1 MEPKNLI
8 VGIDLNRKES
18 QICYYERSSQDAVSA
33 PVKVGSAR
41 VTFPTLLCRLPETG
55 EWRYGL
61 EAEYFAEQK
70 NGVLIDRLYD
80 LCADGNSFSAEGE
93 TFTGGELLAEFLRQ
107 VLTMVGVDRPDRQTA
122 GIMITVPRL
131 TKPFVQAIRRAYEIL
146 GISRGRSFLQDY
158 RESFYYHTLCQ
169 KQELWA
175 RNVGLF
181 LFGGEDVTFFRLDLN
196 FRTKPVTASVREG
209 KTVSLKGDPKGK
221 DQKFHRLIEE
231 SLKEELYS
239 SIYLVGEGFDRSWAQ
254 KSTALLCRGKRKVF
268 AGDNLFARGACFA
281 AWEKV
286 EEKSLKNYL
295 YAGDALIRF
304 NVGMDMKING
314 CPAYYPLVTAGVN
327 WYETEKECEF
337 LLEGTSAL
345 VFVVSSM
352 EEGKRR
358 RYGMALPGLPERP
371 DRATRI
377 RLHVE
382 FDSPDRCRITAEDLG
397 LGELF
402 PASGKVWHE
411 TMEGWS

>member
-1 MEPKNLI
+1 M
-8 VGIDLNRKES
+8 
-18 QICYYERSSQDAVSA
+18 
-33 PVKVGSAR
+33 
-41 VTFPTLLCRLPETG
+41 
-55 EWRYGL
+55 
-61 EAEYFAEQK
+61 
-70 NGVLIDRLYD
+70 
-80 LCADGNSFSAEGE
+80 
-93 TFTGGELLAEFLRQ
+93 
-107 VLTMVGVDRPDRQTA
+107 
-122 GIMITVPRL
+122 
-131 TKPFVQAIRRAYEIL
+131 
-146 GISRGRSFLQDY
+146 
-158 RESFYYHTLCQ
+158 
-169 KQELWA
+169 
-175 RNVGLF
+175 
-181 LFGGEDVTFFRLDLN
+181 
-196 FRTKPVTASVREG
+196 TASVREG

-281 AWEKV
+281 AREKV

>member
-1 MEPKNLI
+1 M
-8 VGIDLNRKES
+8 
-18 QICYYERSSQDAVSA
+18 RSWE
-33 PVKVGSAR
+33 
-41 VTFPTLLCRLPETG
+41 FP
-55 EWRYGL
+55 
-61 EAEYFAEQK
+61 AA
-70 NGVLIDRLYD
+70 
-80 LCADGNSFSAEGE
+80 
-93 TFTGGELLAEFLRQ
+93 GG
-107 VLTMVGVDRPDRQTA
+107 
-122 GIMITVPRL
+122 
-131 TKPFVQAIRRAYEIL
+131 
-146 GISRGRSFLQDY
+146 FLQDY

-254 KSTALLCRGKRKVF
+254 KSTAASVPGKAESVCP
-268 AGDNLFARGACFA
+268 GTICLPGAPA
-281 AWEKV
+281 LPPGKKV

-402 PASGKVWHE
+402 PASGKVWQ
-411 TMEGWS
+411 

>member
-8 VGIDLNRKES
+8 VGIDLNRKQS
-18 QICYYERSSQDAVSA
+18 QICYYERNSQDAVSA
-33 PVKVGSAR
+33 PVKVGSTR

-93 TFTGGELLAEFLRQ
+93 TFAGGELMAAFLRQ
-107 VLTMVGVDRPDRQTA
+107 ALTMVGVTAPDRQVA

-131 TKPFVQAIRRAYEIL
+131 TKPFVQAIRNAYSALGIPRSRAY
-146 GISRGRSFLQDY
+146 LQDY
-158 RESFYYHTLCQ
+158 RESFYFHTLCQ
-169 KQELWA
+169 RQELWA
-175 RNVGLF
+175 RKVGMF
-181 LFGGEDVTFFRLDLN
+181 WFEEEDVTFFSLELD
-196 FRTKPVTASVREG
+196 FRTKPVTAAVTEG
-209 KTVSLKGDPKGK
+209 KTVRLSGEAEKK
-221 DQKFHRLIEE
+221 DAEFRDLIEE
-231 SLKEELYS
+231 SLKQELYS
-239 SIYLVGEGFDRSWAQ
+239 SIFLVGAGFDRSWAVH
-254 KSTALLCRGKRKVF
+254 SVPLLCRAKRKVF

-281 AWEKV
+281 AREKV
-286 EEKSLKNYL
+286 EEKSLKGYL
-295 YAGDALIRF
+295 YMGDDLIRF

-327 WYETEKECEF
+327 WYETEAECEF
-337 LLEGTSAL
+337 LMDGTRAL

-371 DRATRI
+371 DRTTRI

-382 FDSPDRCRITAEDLG
+382 FDSPGRCQITAEDLG

-402 PASGKVWHE
+402 PSSGKIWHE
-411 TMEGWS
+411 TMEG